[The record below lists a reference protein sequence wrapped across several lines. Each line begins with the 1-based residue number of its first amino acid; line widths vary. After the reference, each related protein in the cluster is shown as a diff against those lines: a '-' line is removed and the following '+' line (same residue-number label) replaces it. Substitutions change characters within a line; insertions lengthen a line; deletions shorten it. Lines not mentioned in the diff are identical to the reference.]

1 MVLNEM
7 NNDGND
13 QEDNKCLEPDVIAK
27 GNILESF
34 TERQEIQELINHLR
48 LVYEDL
54 ILREKALEK
63 FKVIMDKYQEQPH
76 LLDPHLEWM
85 LNLLLDIIRCEASP
99 PLLIHLAFQFL
110 YIISKVRGYKTFL
123 RLFPHEVADVQ
134 PVLNMLVAQ
143 NPKEYETWE
152 TRYMLLLW
160 LSVTCLIPFDLV
172 RLDGNISSIEGCS
185 RVSTM
190 DRILA
195 VAKSYLVVSDKSRDA
210 AAVLVSKFITRPDVR
225 QKRTADF
232 LDWTL
237 STLSKSSFQTIEG
250 TIVMDG
256 MLQALAQLFK
266 HGKRDDCLP
275 YASTVLECLDNCK
288 LFESNQTIL
297 RKLGVKLVQRLGL
310 TFLKPKVAKW
320 RYQRGFRSLATNLQ
334 FSGGGLIPQKTEN
347 ISVDTGEEEEEEYDI
362 PGEVENVIEQLLIG
376 LKDKDTIVRWSA
388 AKGIGRLTGR
398 LPKELADDVVGS
410 VLDCFSFQETDN
422 AWHGGCLALA
432 ELGRRGLLLPS
443 RLSDVVPVILKGLTF
458 DEKRGACSV
467 GSNVRD
473 SACYV
478 CWAFARAY
486 DPLEL
491 KPFVNQIASAL
502 IIAAIFD
509 RDVNCRRAAS
519 AAFQENVGRQGTFPH
534 GIDIVT
540 TADYFAVGNR
550 ANCFLNISVYVAGFP
565 EYTQPMINHL
575 INMKINH
582 WDSVIRELSAEALHN
597 LTPLAPE
604 YITKEVLPKL
614 LPLAVGI
621 DLHTRH
627 GAILA
632 CAEITRA
639 LSLLAEEKKRFI
651 SFYLDEKTLEGLKQ
665 IHLELRQRQL
675 YRGLGGELMRP
686 AVCTLIEKL
695 SLSKLPFRKDPIID
709 DWQWLI
715 NDSFK
720 SLHLISS
727 NSRQQ
732 VKESAVSALAALCN
746 EYYCNEEGGANLA
759 EQDLLVQYISG
770 LQSHEEMIRCGFS
783 LALGALPKFLLK
795 GKLQEVLDALK
806 KATSISGGVSFAE
819 SRRDGLKAVA
829 KICLTVGVNG
839 EGSPNE
845 FVCKSNIT
853 DIYNILLDG
862 LNDYTTDSRGDVGAW
877 VREAAMTSLVE
888 ITLLLTRTEPAL
900 IDANVSKQ
908 IMCSVA
914 QQSAEKIDRFRAHAG
929 SVFLTLLYFDNP
941 PVPHIPHREDLER
954 IFPRSEAVTFNW
966 NAPSQAFPRVT
977 QLLGLASYRYHI
989 LTGLTVSI
997 GGLTESTVRCSSQSL
1012 FSYLKSIQNDRGAMN
1027 SFCET
1032 LLKVFEDNLLNDRV
1046 SVPLLKMLDQIL
1058 ANGCFDVF
1066 ITEEK
1071 TSGGPVQQCAKHSSH
1086 PFPMKLLTLCK
1097 EESKRSKD
1105 IQKLRSSI
1113 AVFCGLVQFPGD
1125 MRKKVLFQL
1134 FLLLCHPFPVIRKTT
1149 ASQVYEMLITYSDIA
1164 EPEVLE
1170 NAMTI
1175 LSDTNWDADL
1185 PFLRKQR
1192 NYLCDLM
1199 KVPKPQLVK
1208 ST

>member
-1 MVLNEM
+1 MF
-7 NNDGND
+7 
-13 QEDNKCLEPDVIAK
+13 
-27 GNILESF
+27 S
-34 TERQEIQELINHLR
+34 
-48 LVYEDL
+48 
-54 ILREKALEK
+54 
-63 FKVIMDKYQEQPH
+63 
-76 LLDPHLEWM
+76 LEWM
-85 LNLLLDIIRCEASP
+85 LNLLLDIIRHEASP

-250 TIVMDG
+250 TIVLDG

-266 HGKRDDCLP
+266 HGKREDCLP

-320 RYQRGFRSLATNLQ
+320 RYQRGFRSLAANLQ

-347 ISVDTGEEEEEEYDI
+347 VSIDTGEEEEEEEYDI

-376 LKDKDTIVRWSA
+376 LKDKNTIVRWSA

-443 RLSDVVPVILKGLTF
+443 RLSDVVPVILKGLTY

-486 DPLEL
+486 EPLEL
-491 KPFVNQIASAL
+491 RPFVNQIASAL

-519 AAFQENVGRQGTFPH
+519 VSLIIIYGTGTFPH

-565 EYTQPMINHL
+565 EYTQPMIDHL

-582 WDSVIRELSAEALHN
+582 WDR
-597 LTPLAPE
+597 
-604 YITKEVLPKL
+604 YIYY
-614 LPLAVGI
+614 
-621 DLHTRH
+621 
-627 GAILA
+627 
-632 CAEITRA
+632 
-639 LSLLAEEKKRFI
+639 LLAEEKKSSDCFF
-651 SFYLDEKTLEGLKQ
+651 SPSCFL
-665 IHLELRQRQL
+665 
-675 YRGLGGELMRP
+675 
-686 AVCTLIEKL
+686 VCTLIEKL
-695 SLSKLPFRKDPIID
+695 SLSKMPFRKDPIID

-715 NDSFK
+715 NDSLQ

-746 EYYCNEEGGANLA
+746 EYYCNEEGGVNPA

-795 GKLQEVLDALK
+795 GRLQEVLDALK
-806 KATSISGGVSFAE
+806 KATSISGGVRFAE

-829 KICLTVGVNG
+829 KVCLTVGVNG

-853 DIYNILLDG
+853 EIYNILLDG

-877 VREAAMTSLVE
+877 VREAAMTSLME

-900 IDANVSKQ
+900 IDANVSKR
-908 IMCSVA
+908 IVCSVA

-977 QLLGLASYRYHI
+977 QLLGLVSYRYHI

-1012 FSYLKSIQNDRGAMN
+1012 FNYLKSIQNDRDAMN

-1046 SVPLLKMLDQIL
+1046 SIPLLKMLDQIL

-1066 ITEEK
+1066 ITEEN
-1071 TSGGPVQQCAKHSSH
+1071 H

-1113 AVFCGLVQFPGD
+1113 AVSHRHLQAGVLFCGLVQFPGD

-1149 ASQVYEMLITYSDIA
+1149 ASQIYEMLITYSDIA
-1164 EPEVLE
+1164 EPDVLE

-1175 LSDTNWDADL
+1175 LSDTNW
-1185 PFLRKQR
+1185 
-1192 NYLCDLM
+1192 
-1199 KVPKPQLVK
+1199 
-1208 ST
+1208 

>member
-1 MVLNEM
+1 MVLNEI
-7 NNDGND
+7 NNDGYD

-34 TERQEIQELINHLR
+34 TENQEMKELINHLR
-48 LVYEDL
+48 LVYKDL

-63 FKVIMDKYQEQPH
+63 FRDIMNKYQEQPH

-85 LNLLLDIIRCEASP
+85 LNLLLDIIRHEASP

-110 YIISKVRGYKTFL
+110 YLISKVRGYKTFL

-134 PVLNMLVAQ
+134 PVLNMLVTQ

-172 RLDGNISSIEGCS
+172 RLDGNISSIEGCP

-190 DRILA
+190 DRILE

-225 QKRTADF
+225 QKRMADF

-237 STLSKSSFQTIEG
+237 STLSKSSFKTIEG

-266 HGKRDDCLP
+266 HGKREDCLP

-320 RYQRGFRSLATNLQ
+320 RYQRGFRSLAANLQ

-347 ISVDTGEEEEEEYDI
+347 ITVNTGEEEEEEEYDI

-410 VLDCFSFQETDN
+410 VLDCFSFQETNN

-491 KPFVNQIASAL
+491 RPFVTQIASAL

-519 AAFQENVGRQGTFPH
+519 AAFQENVGRQGTFPY

-565 EYTQPMINHL
+565 EYTQPMIDHL

-582 WDSVIRELSAEALHN
+582 WDRVIRELSAEALHN

-604 YITKEVLPKL
+604 YITREVLPKL

-632 CAEITRA
+632 CAEITHA
-639 LSLLAEEKKRFI
+639 LSLLAEEKKRLI

-665 IHLELRQRQL
+665 IHLELRHRQL

-695 SLSKLPFRKDPIID
+695 SLSKMPFRKDPIIGC
-709 DWQWLI
+709 WQWLI
-715 NDSFK
+715 NDSLQ

-746 EYYCNEEGGANLA
+746 EYYCNEEGEANPA
-759 EQDLLVQYISG
+759 ERDLLVQYISA

-806 KATSISGGVSFAE
+806 KATSVSGGVSFAE

-829 KICLTVGVNG
+829 KVCLTVGVNG
-839 EGSPNE
+839 EGSPDE
-845 FVCKSNIT
+845 FVCKSNVT
-853 DIYNILLDG
+853 EIYNIFLDG

-877 VREAAMTSLVE
+877 VREAAMTSLME

-900 IDANVSKQ
+900 IDANISKR

-966 NAPSQAFPRVT
+966 KAPSQAFPRVT

-1012 FSYLKSIQNDRGAMN
+1012 FNYLKSIQNDRDAMN

-1066 ITEEK
+1066 VTEEN
-1071 TSGGPVQQCAKHSSH
+1071 H
-1086 PFPMKLLTLCK
+1086 PFPMKVLTLCK

-1105 IQKLRSSI
+1105 IQKLHFSV
-1113 AVFCGLVQFPGD
+1113 AVYCGLVQFPGE
-1125 MRKKVLFQL
+1125 MRKKILFQL
-1134 FLLLCHPFPVIRKTT
+1134 FLLLCHPFPVVRKIT

-1164 EPEVLE
+1164 EPDILE

-1199 KVPKPQLVK
+1199 KVPKPQLVVK